1 MFYHD
6 HELDLIELSHELNQ
20 HELYFDNLQKALYCL
35 RVSPLQRPEI
45 SKMLIHDNNCKSMIV
60 DNKTLQ
66 PKKIIVNVIL
76 HCTLT
81 FSVSADGAL
90 AVLIISLLDVGSND
104 DGTVTVMI

>member
-1 MFYHD
+1 M
-6 HELDLIELSHELNQ
+6 
-20 HELYFDNLQKALYCL
+20 
-35 RVSPLQRPEI
+35 
-45 SKMLIHDNNCKSMIV
+45 
-60 DNKTLQ
+60 
-66 PKKIIVNVIL
+66 L